1 MKFFKQI
8 SPSLLNERVFPS
20 DLGEKLQQHNE
31 LKERVYYCETPYYN
45 SQHNVEK
52 LSEVRPI
59 FFSGVN
65 YVQKERHRYY
75 NALNLNVSQKLSPN

>member
-1 MKFFKQI
+1 MKFLKQI

-20 DLGEKLQQHNE
+20 DLGEKLEQHNK
-31 LKERVYYCETPYYN
+31 LKERVYDCKTPYYN

-59 FFSGVN
+59 FFGRVN
-65 YVQKERHRYY
+65 DV
-75 NALNLNVSQKLSPN
+75 

>member
-1 MKFFKQI
+1 MKFLKQI

-31 LKERVYYCETPYYN
+31 LKERVYDCETSYYN

-52 LSEVRPI
+52 PSEVRPI
-59 FFSGVN
+59 FFGDEN
-65 YVQKERHRYY
+65 YVQKERNRDD